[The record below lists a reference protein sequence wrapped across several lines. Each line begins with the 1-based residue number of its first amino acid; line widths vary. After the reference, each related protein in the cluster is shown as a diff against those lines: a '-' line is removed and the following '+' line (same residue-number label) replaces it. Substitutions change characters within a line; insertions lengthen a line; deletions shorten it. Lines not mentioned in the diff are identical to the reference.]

1 MTTYSAQGLF
11 ISAIS
16 GLNSTYAALAKGKE
30 GGLSLEDLTTNLAS
44 SSMLNGTN
52 YKFISYLTNN
62 FGTLD
67 KDGDGKITAQDIT
80 DLSNK
85 ISKQGMTYEEIVQL
99 CNSGYSSALMNTVLT
114 YFDEIDKNKDGKTTV
129 DELVSG
135 SVFGQDPVL
144 RDRAVSIFQT
154 YAKKDGDYVLSEERY
169 AEALNS
175 EEYREF
181 IYKVNPRIEEM
192 VEENKKRNE
201 EIQKGFEEATNLH
214 NSEVQKEVGVEDTG
228 TPRDHIAAAYGES
241 FANEVYDPMKKMAN
255 EALEFMENN
264 SGSLEGFAFT
274 GMPFGVKIIQITPCV
289 NYDDNSN
296 DVMTISNGKPQVLRH
311 VDNVRALVLFEFN
324 GKKYTIDSEQASQ
337 DIENFGNIAS
347 PYVEESKG

>member
-1 MTTYSAQGLF
+1 MPDGVYGSDYLKMCAD
-11 ISAIS
+11 
-16 GLNSTYAALAKGKE
+16 AL
-30 GGLSLEDLTTNLAS
+30 
-44 SSMLNGTN
+44 
-52 YKFISYLTNN
+52 KFS
-62 FGTLD
+62 
-67 KDGDGKITAQDIT
+67 
-80 DLSNK
+80 
-85 ISKQGMTYEEIVQL
+85 
-99 CNSGYSSALMNTVLT
+99 
-114 YFDEIDKNKDGKTTV
+114 DKNKDGKTTV

-181 IYKVNPRIEEM
+181 IYKVNPRIEEI

>member
-1 MTTYSAQGLF
+1 MPDGVNGSDYLKMCAD
-11 ISAIS
+11 
-16 GLNSTYAALAKGKE
+16 AL
-30 GGLSLEDLTTNLAS
+30 
-44 SSMLNGTN
+44 
-52 YKFISYLTNN
+52 KFW
-62 FGTLD
+62 
-67 KDGDGKITAQDIT
+67 
-80 DLSNK
+80 
-85 ISKQGMTYEEIVQL
+85 
-99 CNSGYSSALMNTVLT
+99 
-114 YFDEIDKNKDGKTTV
+114 DKNKDGKTTV

-181 IYKVNPRIEEM
+181 IYKANPRIEEM

-228 TPRDHIAAAYGES
+228 TPRDHIAAEYGES

-255 EALEFMENN
+255 EALKFMENN
-264 SGSLEGFAFT
+264 NGSLEGFAFT
-274 GMPFGVKIIQITPCV
+274 GMPFGVKIIHVTPAV
-289 NYDDNSN
+289 SYGDNSN
-296 DVMTISNGKPQVLRH
+296 DVMTISNGKPQVSRNP
-311 VDNVRALVLFEFN
+311 DNVQAVVLFEFQ
-324 GKKYTIDSEQASQ
+324 GKKYSIASEQSSQ
-337 DIENFGNIAS
+337 DFENAFSNFP